1 MSAVAPTPA
10 IVQRRRASAAVLV
23 GLPLIAAL
31 LGVLLGSSLG
41 GDGPHRA
48 ANPTAPRAPA
58 RVAAAGDLRFVLP
71 DRWTVAATGP
81 RVPGFGRAH
90 PLYVRSWN
98 SRVAIAML
106 PPTSPSLLPPALAA
120 ARHPGAPAP
129 IVVRSGRAR
138 AYHYALV
145 LGGAQVVD
153 VYTVPTSRGTA
164 TMTCSGVLYMPAE
177 CDLAVSALR
186 LARGTFLPLSAD
198 AAFLEALPGVTARL
212 NLARARSRERLAGAS
227 GVDAGVR
234 AAGDLAAAYARA
246 GRDLRPLVSP
256 DGHAPA
262 TLEALARLRTAYSG
276 LAGALRDRDR
286 DGFERTARTIRTDES
301 RLARSLSEW
310 QRAIRSAA
318 A

>member
-10 IVQRRRASAAVLV
+10 IIQRRRASAAVLV

-41 GDGPHRA
+41 GEGPHRA
-48 ANPTAPRAPA
+48 PSPTVTRPPA
-58 RVAAAGDLRFVLP
+58 RVVAAGDLRFVLP
-71 DRWTVAATGP
+71 DRWTAAATGP

-106 PPTSPSLLPPALAA
+106 PPTSPSLLPAALAA

-129 IVVRSGRAR
+129 IVVRAGRAR

-145 LGGAQVVD
+145 LGGAHVVD

-164 TMTCSGVLYMPAE
+164 TVACSGELYMPAE

-198 AAFLEALPGVTARL
+198 AAFLEALPAVMARL
-212 NLARARSRERLAGAS
+212 NLARARSRERLAGAT
-227 GVDAGVR
+227 GADAGVGA
-234 AAGDLAAAYARA
+234 AAGLAAAYARA
-246 GRDLRPLVSP
+246 GRELRPLVSTGG
-256 DGHAPA
+256 DAPA
-262 TLEALARLRTAYSG
+262 TLAALARLRTAYLG

-286 DGFERTARTIRTDES
+286 AGFERAAGTIRTDES
-301 RLARSLSEW
+301 RLARSLAEW
-310 QRAIRSAA
+310 QRAIRAA
-318 A
+318 AA